1 MLVEL
6 GSFIL
11 WTKIF
16 IVLFRFCYFPFDNL
30 KQIYHFESII
40 CISVGGSFESFWSE
54 NGPNCLFKFKECTN
68 VWFYN
73 ILASW
78 YWRYIELLT
87 VHAVR
92 KMSDCNP
99 FNSFLQP
106 CSTNLCGHS
115 QHTTAQS
122 GCNYGAYVVNAAGSR
137 KQKLS
142 TMHVLLLS

>member
-1 MLVEL
+1 MFFLDSVISL
-6 GSFIL
+6 SITWSKFIIL
-11 WTKIF
+11 K
-16 IVLFRFCYFPFDNL
+16 VLFVFL
-30 KQIYHFESII
+30 L
-40 CISVGGSFESFWSE
+40 GGSFESFWSE

-99 FNSFLQP
+99 FNSFLQL

>member
-1 MLVEL
+1 MFFLDSVISL
-6 GSFIL
+6 SITWSKFIIL
-11 WTKIF
+11 K
-16 IVLFRFCYFPFDNL
+16 VLFVFLLGGHLSRFDLRMGQTAYLSL
-30 KQIYHFESII
+30 KNVQMYDFTIFLRL
-40 CISVGGSFESFWSE
+40 GTGDTLSFSQ
-54 NGPNCLFKFKECTN
+54 P
-68 VWFYN
+68 
-73 ILASW
+73 
-78 YWRYIELLT
+78 LT

-99 FNSFLQP
+99 FNSFLQL